1 MTQKK
6 HLAVFA
12 CNAIFYALKTIN
24 FTKTGSGQTQGK
36 LREKGVFCRLPGDDP
51 AEAADDVPA
60 RSLRGQRL
68 GDPDGAQRPLP
79 LIQFHLANSLNFIY
93 IGVYII
99 SFSIDLRLMI

>member
-1 MTQKK
+1 MFVPSLSWYNHRFLCIHGAKEQHTSPFL
-6 HLAVFA
+6 LAMPFFA
-12 CNAIFYALKTIN
+12 ALKTIN

-79 LIQFHLANSLNFIY
+79 FI
-93 IGVYII
+93 
-99 SFSIDLRLMI
+99 

>member
-1 MTQKK
+1 MFVPSLSWYNHRFSCIHGAKEQ
-6 HLAVFA
+6 HIAVCA

-24 FTKTGSGQTQGK
+24 FQ

-79 LIQFHLANSLNFIY
+79 FI
-93 IGVYII
+93 
-99 SFSIDLRLMI
+99 